1 MGYRIDAVGE
11 AHIDNALVDIC
22 DTTGIL
28 ALDTALL
35 QVVPVG
41 VLGNTLDVSL
51 DAQVLQTVAPHA
63 ENPDQHLIA
72 YGKTLMGV
80 TDPVPGKVTGKDGG
94 FNAENFHA
102 HNLFGH
108 SNHTRLDD
116 AALIDTVHTGSIRI
130 QIENL
135 AFAQHGLLAAGNYAA
150 GFGVDTTHDEVNVSA
165 EHVAKNLILAQHKV
179 GIFLTGRAAA
189 QIDHHFLDRDNNTE
203 PLVIHNCHRLAVVQL
218 FNAAQLAGDD
228 LAGAVGIMDF
238 MPDYIITVFGSLD
251 IIPAADGKD
260 GDLAALGA
268 GLTPGRRRSGGRS
281 GSFLHDRNIRLHSR
295 FLRIKNSVGCIRR
308 LCCFGRNFL
317 CDSFFRSSGFF
328 LLSAGTL
335 GLGRCRGFLHS
346 VGVIFVNIRRL
357 HIRVFRHI
365 SGSSALIVC
374 FSRRIPEHFLLGEF
388 RKGIFSHIFGRGV
401 LLGLI
406 HLPQQFVQIQTI
418 ASVSRKGFRLSGIGQ
433 QSFAFRHNGF
443 GNRSVLFQKFFFLG
457 CHRLKP
463 PMNLIVLFKTGW
475 NPCLW

>member
-1 MGYRIDAVGE
+1 MIKSKPGKQFAAASQALCLQVLADDPGDNTYGHTPLHIQTGDGKRYIVLFAGHPVVIAGVGYRIDTVGE
-11 AHIDNALVDIC
+11 AHIDNTLVDIC
-22 DTTGIL
+22 DTAGIL

-35 QVVPVG
+35 QVVSVG

-51 DAQVLQTVAPHA
+51 DAQVFQTVAPHT

-102 HNLFGH
+102 HNLF
-108 SNHTRLDD
+108 SYCNHTRLDD

-165 EHVAKNLILAQHKV
+165 EHVAKDLILAQHKV
-179 GIFLTGRAAA
+179 GVFLTGRAAA
-189 QIDHHFLDRDNNTE
+189 QIDHHFLDRDNDTE

-268 GLTPGRRRSGGRS
+268 
-281 GSFLHDRNIRLHSR
+281 D
-295 FLRIKNSVGCIRR
+295 
-308 LCCFGRNFL
+308 
-317 CDSFFRSSGFF
+317 
-328 LLSAGTL
+328 AGEEKEWVQERQL
-335 GLGRCRGFLHS
+335 PPRQ
-346 VGVIFVNIRRL
+346 
-357 HIRVFRHI
+357 
-365 SGSSALIVC
+365 
-374 FSRRIPEHFLLGEF
+374 EHQA
-388 RKGIFSHIFGRGV
+388 
-401 LLGLI
+401 
-406 HLPQQFVQIQTI
+406 PQQV
-418 ASVSRKGFRLSGIGQ
+418 
-433 QSFAFRHNGF
+433 
-443 GNRSVLFQKFFFLG
+443 
-457 CHRLKP
+457 P
-463 PMNLIVLFKTGW
+463 PYQE
-475 NPCLW
+475 

>member
-1 MGYRIDAVGE
+1 MSYRIDTVGE

-22 DTTGIL
+22 DTTSIL

-41 VLGNTLDVSL
+41 ILGNTLDVSL

-63 ENPDQHLIA
+63 ENTDQNLIA

-102 HNLFGH
+102 HNLFSH
-108 SNHTRLDD
+108 CNHTRLDD

-150 GFGVDTTHDEVNVSA
+150 SLGVDTTHDEVNVSTQ
-165 EHVAKNLILAQHKV
+165 HVAKDLILAQHKV

-189 QIDHHFLDRDNNTE
+189 QIDHHFLDRDNDTE

-228 LAGAVGIMDF
+228 LAGTVGIMDL

-251 IIPAADGKD
+251 IIPVADGKD
-260 GDLAALGA
+260 GSLAALGA
-268 GLTPGRRRSGGRS
+268 GLAPGRRGNGCRSGNFFHS
-281 GSFLHDRNIRLHSR
+281 RNVRLHSR
-295 FLRIKNSVGCIRR
+295 FLRNRKGFGCIRR
-308 LCCFGRNFL
+308 HCCFGRNFL
-317 CDSFFRSSGFF
+317 
-328 LLSAGTL
+328 
-335 GLGRCRGFLHS
+335 
-346 VGVIFVNIRRL
+346 
-357 HIRVFRHI
+357 
-365 SGSSALIVC
+365 
-374 FSRRIPEHFLLGEF
+374 
-388 RKGIFSHIFGRGV
+388 
-401 LLGLI
+401 
-406 HLPQQFVQIQTI
+406 
-418 ASVSRKGFRLSGIGQ
+418 
-433 QSFAFRHNGF
+433 
-443 GNRSVLFQKFFFLG
+443 
-457 CHRLKP
+457 
-463 PMNLIVLFKTGW
+463 
-475 NPCLW
+475 